1 MMWGMKTL
9 LPVFLLVAFAATS
22 QAGAKTVSSQFLLLY
37 PSATIETDFGGRCER
52 IHNISDG
59 IVYLP
64 LLTGKDFNAALR
76 ALGPQLHVEDCK
88 PR

>member
-1 MMWGMKTL
+1 MWGMKTL
-9 LPVFLLVAFAATS
+9 LPLFLLVALAATS
-22 QAGAKTVSSQFLLLY
+22 QAGAKTDSSHYVLLD

-64 LLTGKDFNAALR
+64 VVTGKDFNAALR

-88 PR
+88 AQ